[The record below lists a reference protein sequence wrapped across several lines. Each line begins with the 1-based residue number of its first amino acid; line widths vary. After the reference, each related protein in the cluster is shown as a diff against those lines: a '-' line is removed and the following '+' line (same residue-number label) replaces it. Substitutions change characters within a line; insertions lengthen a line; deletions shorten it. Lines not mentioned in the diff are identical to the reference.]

1 MSDTQLWLVAFFIL
15 ISLIIFLNFRSDI
28 FAEEVRKQ
36 RIINDL
42 PLKKRDIDKLFRQKK
57 PTRTQKK
64 YGGHYRGIDF
74 DSFNEFS
81 PLKIMGY
88 AVGNSGLNRRDRE
101 QILQLAIFGNFH
113 RYMPSEIDYDR
124 NWGGPGSKE
133 RFGSVYT
140 HIRRVKDLRTGRPNM
155 GTAVA
160 DWNTDLTWIGEQ
172 KSAVHKFRL
181 FKEV

>member
-74 DSFNEFS
+74 DSF
-81 PLKIMGY
+81 
-88 AVGNSGLNRRDRE
+88 
-101 QILQLAIFGNFH
+101 
-113 RYMPSEIDYDR
+113 
-124 NWGGPGSKE
+124 
-133 RFGSVYT
+133 
-140 HIRRVKDLRTGRPNM
+140 
-155 GTAVA
+155 
-160 DWNTDLTWIGEQ
+160 TDLYCSIPSVLGYLW
-172 KSAVHKFRL
+172 HL
-181 FKEV
+181 L